1 LFSAPSAAR
10 ILERSWYRRAGLLAL
25 LLWPASIV
33 FRVVVA
39 LRRLG
44 YFLRLLP
51 SRSAGIP
58 VVAIGNLTVGGS
70 GKTPL
75 AIHVAELL
83 KSNGWSPAIVSRGY
97 LGGARAAGDAERAP
111 RAVSLASDPAEVG
124 DEPVLM
130 ARRSG
135 CPVWVGAD
143 RAAVAARLREVHP
156 DCNVIVLD
164 DGLQHY
170 ALRREL
176 EIAVVDARAF
186 GNGFMLPAGPLREPR
201 TRLWTV
207 GAVVA
212 HGTDKVKGFGML
224 LEGEELHRATD
235 ARERRS
241 LASFARERVHA
252 VAGIGDPNRFFQHL
266 AARGLQVV
274 PHPFPDHHPFVAAD
288 LEFGD
293 EAPVLMTEKDA
304 VKCKRFAKPRHWIL
318 PVRAVPDPAFD
329 AWLLRRLGELGRRPK
344 AA

>member
-1 LFSAPSAAR
+1 
-10 ILERSWYRRAGLLAL
+10 
-25 LLWPASIV
+25 V
-33 FRVVVA
+33 FRAAVF
-39 LRRLG
+39 LRRLL
-44 YFLRLLP
+44 YLVRLLP
-51 SRSAGIP
+51 SARAGIP

-83 KSNGWSPAIVSRGY
+83 KAGGWSPAIVSRGY
-97 LGGARAAGDAERAP
+97 GGTVRSP
-111 RAVSLASDPAEVG
+111 RGVSLASDPAQVG

-135 CPVWVGAD
+135 CPVWVGPD
-143 RAAVAARLREVHP
+143 RVAVIAALRHEHP

-170 ALRREL
+170 RLRRDL

-207 GAVVA
+207 DAVVA
-212 HGTDKVKGFGML
+212 HGTDAVKGYAMQ
-224 LEGEELHRATD
+224 LEGDELHRATD
-235 ARERRS
+235 ARDRRK
-241 LASFARERVHA
+241 AQAFAGERVHA
-252 VAGIGDPNRFFQHL
+252 VAGIGDPNRFFLHL
-266 AARGLQVV
+266 AKLGVKVV
-274 PHPFPDHHPFVAAD
+274 PHPFPDHHPYRAQD

-293 EAPVLMTEKDA
+293 TAPVMMTEKDA
-304 VKCKRFAKPRHWIL
+304 VKCKRYAKPQHWVL
-318 PVRAVPDPAFD
+318 PVRAVPESAFD
-329 AWLLRRLGELGRRPK
+329 NWLLGRLGELRNRSK

>member
-1 LFSAPSAAR
+1 VS
-10 ILERSWYRRAGLLAL
+10 LA
-25 LLWPASIV
+25 
-33 FRVVVA
+33 FRVVVF

-44 YFLRLLP
+44 YLVRLLP
-51 SRSAGIP
+51 SARAGIP

-83 KSNGWSPAIVSRGY
+83 KARRWSPAIVSRGY
-97 LGGARAAGDAERAP
+97 GGTARAP

-130 ARRSG
+130 ARRAG

-143 RAAVAARLREVHP
+143 RAAVAVRLREEHP
-156 DCNVIVLD
+156 DCDVIVLD

-170 ALRREL
+170 GLRRDL

-201 TRLWTV
+201 TRLWSV
-207 GAVVA
+207 DAVVA
-212 HGTDKVKGFGML
+212 HGTHAVKGYAMR
-224 LEGEELHRATD
+224 LEGDEAHRATD
-235 ARERRS
+235 ARERRK
-241 LASFARERVHA
+241 LQSFAGERVHA

-266 AARGLQVV
+266 STLGLKLV
-274 PHPFPDHHPFVAAD
+274 PHPFPDHHPFRERD

-293 EAPVLMTEKDA
+293 GAPVLMTEKDA
-304 VKCKRFAKPRHWIL
+304 VKCKRFARPQHWVL

-329 AWLLRRLGELGRRPK
+329 EWLLRRLGELGHRPK

>member
-1 LFSAPSAAR
+1 MS
-10 ILERSWYRRAGLLAL
+10 LA
-25 LLWPASIV
+25 
-33 FRVVVA
+33 FRVVVF

-44 YFLRLLP
+44 YLVRLLP
-51 SRSAGIP
+51 SARAGIP

-83 KSNGWSPAIVSRGY
+83 KARRWSPAIVSRGY
-97 LGGARAAGDAERAP
+97 GGTARAP

-130 ARRSG
+130 ARRAG

-143 RAAVAARLREVHP
+143 RAAVAVRLREEHP
-156 DCNVIVLD
+156 DCDVIVLD

-170 ALRREL
+170 GLRRDL

-201 TRLWTV
+201 TRLWSV
-207 GAVVA
+207 DAVVA
-212 HGTDKVKGFGML
+212 HGTRAVKGYAMR
-224 LEGEELHRATD
+224 LEGDEAHRATD
-235 ARERRS
+235 ARERRK
-241 LASFARERVHA
+241 LQSFAGERVHA

-266 AARGLQVV
+266 STLGLKLV
-274 PHPFPDHHPFVAAD
+274 PHPFPDHHPFRERD

-293 EAPVLMTEKDA
+293 GAPVLMTEKDA
-304 VKCKRFAKPRHWIL
+304 VKCKRFARPQHWVL

-329 AWLLRRLGELGRRPK
+329 EWLLRRLGELGHRPK